1 MVSSG
6 QRSVGLRIEVVAVV
20 DQSMRYDI
28 HNGHYGQSYNDFI
41 VLLFLSNRAHN
52 VGIVIYILH
61 TLHEIHYYTIHY
73 YMKYIITWYIITWN
87 TLPHALNN
95 TLKTWN
101 AFMRNILWFI
111 IMNSNYLSCVSV
123 NIYIYISVIFDNYM
137 TTIVICFYGYRC
149 IPTYECMYVCMC
161 MYVCWWIIE

>member
-61 TLHEIHYYTIHY
+61 TLHEIHYYLIHY

-87 TLPHALNN
+87 TLLHFIL
-95 TLKTWN
+95 LHEIHYYMIYYMIHYYMKYIITWN
-101 AFMRNILWFI
+101 ILLHEIHYYMIHYYMKYI
-111 IMNSNYLSCVSV
+111 I
-123 NIYIYISVIFDNYM
+123 
-137 TTIVICFYGYRC
+137 T
-149 IPTYECMYVCMC
+149 
-161 MYVCWWIIE
+161 